1 MINNVLSRYMVLD
14 WLFLKHGKQNHTS
27 NFCYFEN
34 KKDMRQVKSEK
45 MKQDRQ
51 DKKIMRLVK
60 NMIGQ
65 KYRMLNRNK
74 IEIR

>member
-1 MINNVLSRYMVLD
+1 
-14 WLFLKHGKQNHTS
+14 
-27 NFCYFEN
+27 
-34 KKDMRQVKSEK
+34 MRQVKSEK

-74 IEIR
+74 IEYKIGIRQE